1 MRYDGAR
8 SGCPAAGASEGTSVN
23 KGAWQAAGAYT
34 IWGLLPLYWKAL
46 HQVPALQLISHRIVW
61 SSLLLLGVLLLTRQL
76 ARFRTRAFERRTL
89 VIYTAAAL
97 LLGVNWLTYVW
108 GVNAGFVVETSL
120 GYFINPLLSV
130 LLGVAFFR
138 ERLRPAQWASV
149 ALAGA
154 GVAYLTFDYGRLP
167 WIALVLASTFALYGV
182 VKKTAP
188 LGSVDGLA
196 LETGILFVPAA
207 LVLILAER
215 AGTGHLVSGGWVML
229 AALAGAGVVT
239 TVPLLLFSSAA
250 RRIPMLWIGILQ
262 YIAPTLQFL
271 LGVYVFREAVSVHTL
286 VGFAAVWAALVLF
299 AGEAV
304 AHKVAQPVTSE

>member
-1 MRYDGAR
+1 M
-8 SGCPAAGASEGTSVN
+8 N
-23 KGAWQAAGAYT
+23 KGAWQAAGAYA

-215 AGTGHLVSGGWVML
+215 AGTGHLVSGGWVMF